1 MQLVEEK
8 KNNEEHKFLASR
20 GELNISLNLPWYVSG
35 KICFFWVFDQR
46 GQQNFRFYSRI
57 MYDHSCLC
65 TGYDL

>member
-1 MQLVEEK
+1 LTLVGWSRTEKKKESEEILSMQLVEEK

-46 GQQNFRFYSRI
+46 G
-57 MYDHSCLC
+57 
-65 TGYDL
+65 